1 MTIAEVH
8 QAVSQIISKAFYV
21 HTTNGSIFK
30 LYKDNHN
37 ISYRYENL
45 NGIPAYKIKYINNDR
60 EELARIK

>member
-21 HTTNGSIFK
+21 HTTNGAILK

-37 ISYRYENL
+37 IRYRYEML
-45 NGIPAYKIKYINNDR
+45 NGIPAHQIRYINNDR
-60 EELARIK
+60 EEIG

>member
-30 LYKDNHN
+30 LYKDNHD
-37 ISYRYENL
+37 ISYRYKML
-45 NGIPAYKIKYINNDR
+45 NGIPAHQIKYINNDR
-60 EELARIK
+60 EEIG